1 MVLTVTFESLA
12 ADAKLVQLSRPLLSE
27 EKVKEIWQA
36 LDGRH
41 RLEFLLDLWR
51 VSLAATEANDLR
63 PLAKLLAD
71 WEATAEILVDR
82 DLAQSIKEEREASY
96 EEKGRSWEEIHQE
109 LQLHIA

>member
-1 MVLTVTFESLA
+1 MAVTFEKLA

-27 EKVKEIWQA
+27 EKVKEIWQT

-51 VSLAATEANDLR
+51 ASLAATEANDFR

-71 WEATAEILVDR
+71 WEATAEILADR
-82 DLAQSIKEEREASY
+82 ELVQAIREEREASE
-96 EEKGRSWEEIHQE
+96 EEKGRSWEEIRQE